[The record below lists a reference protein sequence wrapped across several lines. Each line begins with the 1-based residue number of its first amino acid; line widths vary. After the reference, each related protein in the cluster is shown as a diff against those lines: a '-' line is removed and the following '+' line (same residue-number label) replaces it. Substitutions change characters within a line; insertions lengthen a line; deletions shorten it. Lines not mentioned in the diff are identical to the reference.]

1 MLNASMRCCSVGGGA
16 GANKRRKRS
25 RILVMF
31 ISLVQFPIK
40 PASACLRAAVHN
52 QSAVRHTG
60 GVTLTQARWREQTV
74 FARHAEIESA
84 AHSLFFR

>member
-52 QSAVRHTG
+52 QSAVRHIR
-60 GVTLTQARWREQTV
+60 GVTLTQTRWREHTV
-74 FARHAEIESA
+74 SAPHAELMTNV
-84 AHSLFFR
+84 HSLFFR